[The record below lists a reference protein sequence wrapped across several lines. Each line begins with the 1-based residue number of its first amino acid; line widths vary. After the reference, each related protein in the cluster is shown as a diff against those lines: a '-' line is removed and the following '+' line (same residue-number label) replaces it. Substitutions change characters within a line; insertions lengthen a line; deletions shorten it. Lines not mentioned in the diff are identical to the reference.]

1 MHGGEKG
8 EYLYYVHQG
17 EARLMRTTLDG
28 REKILMSMR
37 SGTVTGETPFF
48 DEVPARSSI
57 VAGTD
62 CVVYAFS
69 RDCVLH
75 EILPNYPAMK
85 LALLHSLAS
94 KVRVLCN
101 QSVSLSLEA
110 VSSTHLDVYKRQER
124 FLPGWAPLHILLAG
138 FWASWVASRLGDRDA
153 APRTRLFLSL
163 IHI

>member
-1 MHGGEKG
+1 
-8 EYLYYVHQG
+8 
-17 EARLMRTTLDG
+17 MRTTLDG

-75 EILPNYPAMK
+75 EILPNYPA
-85 LALLHSLAS
+85 L
-94 KVRVLCN
+94 
-101 QSVSLSLEA
+101 
-110 VSSTHLDVYKRQER
+110 T
-124 FLPGWAPLHILLAG
+124 AG
-138 FWASWVASRLGDRDA
+138 AAA
-153 APRTRLFLSL
+153 APGFQS
-163 IHI
+163 HGVVQPVGEPEP